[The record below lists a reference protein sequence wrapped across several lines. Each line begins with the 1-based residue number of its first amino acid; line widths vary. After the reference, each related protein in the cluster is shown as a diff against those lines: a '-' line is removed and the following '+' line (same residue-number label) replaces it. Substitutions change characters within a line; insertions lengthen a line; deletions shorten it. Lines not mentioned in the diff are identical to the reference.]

1 MRDERERESSLEAGG
16 GSLSD
21 PCVGL
26 WRWKFKA
33 MNHFKAQTHK
43 TTNLN
48 LPGEVY
54 EMLARV
60 EVSGGESGDLT
71 VTSIL

>member
-1 MRDERERESSLEAGG
+1 MEVQGIETTL
-16 GSLSD
+16 
-21 PCVGL
+21 
-26 WRWKFKA
+26 
-33 MNHFKAQTHK
+33 KAQTHK

-60 EVSGGESGDLT
+60 EVSGGEGGDLT